1 MESDPP
7 QTETLSVPEPTVT
20 APRWSNLPFAITLAA
35 LLLYF
40 GFQMLQLMAQRSEF
54 SAVKSSQEAALQAA
68 QKVEEQFK
76 STMTKLDELAKQG
89 HAGAKMVMDSLQ
101 TVSSGPGPSKTGP

>member
-1 MESDPP
+1 VESDPL
-7 QTETLSVPEPTVT
+7 QTDTRRVRQSEVT

-68 QKVEEQFK
+68 QRVEEQFK

-89 HAGAKMVMDSLQ
+89 HAGAKMVLDGLQ
-101 TVSSGPGPSKTGP
+101 SAGGGPAPKTPQ

>member
-1 MESDPP
+1 VESDPL
-7 QTETLSVPEPTVT
+7 QSETRSVPTSEVT

-54 SAVKSSQEAALQAA
+54 SAVKASQESALQAA

-76 STMTKLDELAKQG
+76 STMNKLDELAKQG
-89 HAGAKMVMDSLQ
+89 HAGARMVMDNLQ
-101 TVSSGPGPSKTGP
+101 TPGSGEQKAKQ

>member
-1 MESDPP
+1 VESD
-7 QTETLSVPEPTVT
+7 QVT

-40 GFQMLQLMAQRSEF
+40 SFQTLQLMVQRSEF
-54 SAVKSSQEAALQAA
+54 SAVKRSQEEALQAA

-76 STMTKLDELAKQG
+76 STMSKLDELSKQG
-89 HAGAKMVMDSLQ
+89 HAAAKMVLETLQ
-101 TVSSGPGPSKTGP
+101 TAGGPGPKSGQ

>member
-1 MESDPP
+1 MESDPLQTDTRGVP
-7 QTETLSVPEPTVT
+7 QSEVT

-68 QKVEEQFK
+68 QRVEEQFK

-89 HAGAKMVMDSLQ
+89 HAGAKMVMDNLQ
-101 TVSSGPGPSKTGP
+101 TAPGGPPTKSGQ

>member
-1 MESDPP
+1 VETDQLASETRSMQES
-7 QTETLSVPEPTVT
+7 EAK
-20 APRWSNLPFAITLAA
+20 APRPSNLPFAITLAA

-40 GFQMLQLMAQRSEF
+40 GFQMLQLIAQRSEF

-76 STMTKLDELAKQG
+76 STMTKLDELSNQG
-89 HAGAKMVMDSLQ
+89 HAAAKMVLDNLQ
-101 TVSSGPGPSKTGP
+101 TASGGSPAKTGP